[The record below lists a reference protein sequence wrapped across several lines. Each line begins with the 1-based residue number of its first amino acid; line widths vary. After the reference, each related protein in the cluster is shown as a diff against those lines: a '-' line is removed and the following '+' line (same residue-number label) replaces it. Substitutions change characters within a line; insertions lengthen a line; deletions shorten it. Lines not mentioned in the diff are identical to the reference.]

1 MLQRLFIFA
10 ALVAIL
16 GVPWLMRPFSGR
28 EGQPAAR
35 TIVVL
40 TPHVPQI
47 QREFAGAFDRW
58 HRRVHGEGVRIDWRQ
73 PGGTSEI
80 MKVLEAH
87 YLSAA
92 KAGSF
97 DFTDPANPSCAVGTT
112 AYDLMM
118 GGGSFEFG
126 KLKQGVKVTGVRL
139 PSGQLGEAT
148 IPISI
153 PGAFEQRTLDEW
165 YGENAI
171 GSAQLYDPQQHWY
184 GTALSGFGIVYNRR
198 AFGVLGLPEPTAF
211 HDLGDPRLVG
221 NLALADPRQ
230 SGSVTTTYDSI
241 LSNYGWDRGWALLR
255 EMSGNA
261 RYFANSSPKPPID
274 VSHGEAAAGLAIDFY
289 GRGQGQAVMRPGEN
303 PATSR
308 VGYVDPQ
315 GATFIDADPVAMLRG
330 GPNPVI
336 AKRFVEFCL
345 SDEAQALW
353 QFRALEIDG
362 RPNPA
367 AEGNPV
373 GADGERMG
381 PRNYALRR
389 MPVKRE
395 FYARYAEHFIDR
407 VDPFSVASNTA
418 PAGWRS
424 AIPIMMGA
432 FGIDNAEECRG
443 AWRAL
448 NACRGTPV
456 HEEARAAFYAF
467 PPTTLPDGTVLEF
480 TAANFG
486 KISAAW
492 KNPGFRA
499 RCEVEYTRFY
509 RESYLR
515 VEKLAT
521 GREPAS
527 R

>member
-1 MLQRLFIFA
+1 MIQRLAIFA
-10 ALVAIL
+10 ALLGIL
-16 GVPWLMRPFSGR
+16 GVPWLMRPSGGR
-28 EGQPAAR
+28 QAAPAAR

-87 YLSAA
+87 YQSAA
-92 KAGSF
+92 KAGAF
-97 DFTDPANPSCAVGTT
+97 DFTDPANPSCAVGAA

-118 GGGSFEFG
+118 GGGSYEFG
-126 KLKQGVKVTGVRL
+126 KLKQGVRVAGVKL
-139 PSGQLGEAT
+139 PSGQLGDAT
-148 IPISI
+148 IPMST
-153 PGAFEQRTLDEW
+153 PAGFEQARLDAW

-171 GSAQLYDPQQHWY
+171 GSAQLYDPQQHWF

-198 AFGVLGLPEPTAF
+198 VFESLRLPEPTAF

-241 LSNYGWDRGWALLR
+241 LSDYGWERGWALLR

-289 GRGQGQAVMRPGEN
+289 GRGQGQAVLRPGED

-308 VGYVDPQ
+308 VGYVDPK

-336 AKRFVEFCL
+336 ARRFIEFCL
-345 SDEAQALW
+345 SDEAQSLW

-362 RPNPA
+362 RANPA
-367 AEGNPV
+367 ASGNPG
-373 GADGERMG
+373 GADGRPMG
-381 PRNYALRR
+381 PQNYSLRR

-395 FYARYAEHFIDR
+395 FYAKYGGHFIDR
-407 VDPFSVASNTA
+407 VDPFLVASNTA

-448 NACRGTPV
+448 NACRGTPAYD
-456 HEEARAAFYAF
+456 EARAAFFAF
-467 PPTTLPDGTVLEF
+467 PATTMPDGAVLEF
-480 TAANFG
+480 TPENLG

-492 KNPGFRA
+492 RAPAFRA
-499 RCEVEYTRFY
+499 RCEVEYTRFF

-515 VEKLAT
+515 LEKLAT
-521 GREPAS
+521 GRGGAS